1 MDDKLDYEDLMQMV
15 MPCDDQYL
23 RAAIAQRDIYE
34 VTKHDFLD
42 AEIEAELTRLFE
54 KEIALNRVTEELKQE
69 MDATKNFCVKK
80 AFRAIDDWDYG
91 FIDKKN
97 LKSFLRKHNY
107 IASTA
112 ECMAIIRRLDLD
124 ADARLSRQEF
134 ADGLKPEEPYSRVL
148 KRSQMKQGSSSNI
161 GRSGRQGLAPKSGQI
176 IMLNPSE
183 RDDVRTL
190 AMDRQHGG
198 SKRGLQTGK
207 TPLKARPILVN
218 DLSIF

>member
-112 ECMAIIRRLDLD
+112 ECIAIIRRLDLD

>member
-1 MDDKLDYEDLMQMV
+1 
-15 MPCDDQYL
+15 
-23 RAAIAQRDIYE
+23 
-34 VTKHDFLD
+34 LD

-134 ADGLKPEEPYSRVL
+134 ADGLKPGEPYSRVL

>member
-148 KRSQMKQGSSSNI
+148 KRSQMK
-161 GRSGRQGLAPKSGQI
+161 
-176 IMLNPSE
+176 
-183 RDDVRTL
+183 
-190 AMDRQHGG
+190 
-198 SKRGLQTGK
+198 
-207 TPLKARPILVN
+207 
-218 DLSIF
+218 